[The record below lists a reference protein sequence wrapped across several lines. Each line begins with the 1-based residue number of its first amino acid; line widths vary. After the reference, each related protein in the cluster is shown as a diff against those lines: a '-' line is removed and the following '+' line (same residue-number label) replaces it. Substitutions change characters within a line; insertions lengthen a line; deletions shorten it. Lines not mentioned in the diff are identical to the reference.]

1 MDQHSVRYVDVATDS
16 DGQRLDN
23 FLLKT
28 CKKVPKTLIYRWVR
42 KGEVRVNKKRA
53 KADQRVQTGDT
64 VRIPPVRQASI
75 DSPILSQSWQRTLQQ
90 AVLYEDEHIMI
101 LNKPSG
107 LAVHGGSGE
116 NSGLIENLR
125 ALRSDCRFLE
135 LVHRLDKET
144 SGCLLIAKDRQTLTA
159 LHEQLRQQDMKKTY
173 HAIVYGRWPKAVNK
187 VDLPLEKH
195 SGVKSTHRTHVSA
208 QGKAA
213 LTTFNVIESFSDQ
226 ATLVAAKLYTGRTH
240 QIRVHTQATGHA
252 VVGDRKYAQQPA
264 DFTYPIKRLYLH
276 AMRLQLTVSWRDEPI
291 TVTAPYDDVFDQL
304 LMALRHE
311 APTI

>member
-1 MDQHSVRYVDVATDS
+1 MDQHSVRYVSVAEDS

-53 KADQRVQTGDT
+53 KVDQRVQIGDEI
-64 VRIPPVRQASI
+64 RIPPVRQATI
-75 DSPILSQSWQRTLQQ
+75 DAPILSHSWQSVLQQ
-90 AVLYEDEHIMI
+90 AVLYEDDHVMI

-125 ALRSDCRFLE
+125 ALRRDCRFLE
-135 LVHRLDKET
+135 LVHRLDKAT
-144 SGCLLIAKDRQTLTA
+144 SGCLLIAKNRQTLTA
-159 LHEQLRQQDMKKTY
+159 LHEQLRQHEMNKTY

-187 VDLPLEKH
+187 VDLPLEKQ
-195 SGVKSTHRTHVSA
+195 SNAQSTHRTRVA
-208 QGKAA
+208 TAGKSA
-213 LTTFNVIESFSDQ
+213 LTTFNILEPFADK
-226 ATLVAAKLYTGRTH
+226 ATLIAAKLYTGRTH

-252 VVGDRKYAQQPA
+252 IIGDRKYAQQP
-264 DFTYPIKRLYLH
+264 DSFKYPIKRLYLH
-276 AMRLQLTVSWRDEPI
+276 AARLQLTVSWRDTPI
-291 TVTAPYDDVFDQL
+291 TVSAPYDDEFNQL
-304 LMALRHE
+304 LAVLRNE
-311 APTI
+311 ATTL